1 MNMAR
6 IVFVFVHVI
15 SAIGVFAALAVEG
28 AMLLQIRRSVDS
40 AQRRAALAG
49 FRLVPRVA
57 IPSLL
62 VTLLSGMYLTTT
74 VWGWRTAWIEV
85 AFPSLLVTAF
95 IGATTTGPRIA
106 RLQTT
111 LSGDSRRDPLLSA
124 SVLMRGSILIGI
136 VFLMTVK
143 PPLEASLIAM
153 ATAAGSGL
161 LAALTCFGRRTAH
174 GSMVSA

>member
-1 MNMAR
+1 MAR
-6 IVFVFVHVI
+6 TVLVFIHVT
-15 SAIGVFAALAVEG
+15 SAIGVCAALAIEG
-28 AMLLQIRRSVDS
+28 AVLLQIRRTLDS
-40 AQRRAALAG
+40 AQLRVALMG

-62 VTLLSGMYLTTT
+62 ATILSGLYLTAT
-74 VWGWRTAWIEV
+74 VWGWRAAWIDV
-85 AFPSLLVTAF
+85 AFLGLIVTAA

-111 LSGDSRRDPLLSA
+111 LNGDDRRDPFLSA
-124 SVLMRGSILIGI
+124 SFLMRTSILIGI

-143 PPLEASLIAM
+143 PPLEGSLIAM
-153 ATAAGSGL
+153 TAAVGAGL
-161 LAALTCFGRRTAH
+161 LAALPCFWRRTSH